1 MVGNVSSMS
10 NSAAMMRGSGMQGP
24 PPPPK
29 DNDVFQVGD
38 SNGDGLISADELTA
52 ITEGVAEVTGNSID
66 VESALSSYDANSDG
80 GLSGEELLEML
91 TQQGF
96 SMPEQM
102 PPPPPPQSAE
112 QAAAAY
118 GKNSGDDQISKLLEL
133 LQSGDSE
140 EEYTSVNVVS

>member
-1 MVGNVSSMS
+1 MVDSVSSMS
-10 NSAAMMRGSGMQGP
+10 NSAAMMRGGGMQGP

-29 DNDVFQVGD
+29 DDDVFQVGD
-38 SNGDGLISADELTA
+38 SDGDGIISADELTA
-52 ITEGVAEVTGNSID
+52 ITEGITEVTGNTID

-96 SMPEQM
+96 SVTEQM
-102 PPPPPPQSAE
+102 PPPPPPPSAE

-118 GKNSGDDQISKLLEL
+118 GQNSGDDQISQLLEL
-133 LQSGDSE
+133 LQSGGSE

>member
-29 DNDVFQVGD
+29 GNDVFQVGD
-38 SNGDGLISADELTA
+38 SNGDGIISADELTA

-96 SMPEQM
+96 SVPEQM

-118 GKNSGDDQISKLLEL
+118 GQNSGDDQISQLLEL